1 MNLEVLIE
9 NVLKMESL
17 ECRKVSQKWS
27 KNDDV
32 LPLKQSDVSIQNS
45 PARPKIILC
54 VGVGIDGWFFAN
66 FISFLLFG
74 NKFGTHQ

>member
-32 LPLKQSDVSIQNS
+32 LALKWSDVSIQNS
-45 PARPKIILC
+45 PARPKFC
-54 VGVGIDGWFFAN
+54 V
-66 FISFLLFG
+66 
-74 NKFGTHQ
+74 